1 MKVVRSISTSVAQIV
16 TVTVWCFLFS
26 SSLWCNATENYD
38 SSVTGS
44 TREAPDRLAVEAA
57 SIARTL
63 GDHQSKQRDVTTSS
77 RSRSSVSSPVQ
88 RRGRGPSSLCDTNG
102 ARSEAT
108 YFMFLEVRCDYYG
121 MSEMPTFESKDLD
134 IV

>member
-38 SSVTGS
+38 SSVAGS

-88 RRGRGPSSLCDTNG
+88 RRGRDASSLCDTNG

-121 MSEMPTFESKDLD
+121 MSEMPTFESRDLD